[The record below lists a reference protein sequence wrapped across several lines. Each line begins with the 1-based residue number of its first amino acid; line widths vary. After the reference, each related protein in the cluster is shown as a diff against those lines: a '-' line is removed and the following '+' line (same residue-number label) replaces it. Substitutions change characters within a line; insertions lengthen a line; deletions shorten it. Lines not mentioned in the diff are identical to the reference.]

1 MKKTIPKKKKLYHIG
16 LCKEQLNS
24 AKIAILPGD
33 PARVKLLA
41 ELLSE
46 KIEPLDFN
54 REYCSYL
61 AEVPYEK
68 NVDEKK
74 KSEKVLIIST
84 GMGSPSVAIG
94 LEELA
99 MLGIKKFIRVGTT
112 GSIQEKIQLGDL
124 ILNTAAVRLEGTS
137 SHYAPIE
144 YPAVADFELTQSLK
158 QAAQKLKI
166 PLHLGIGISSD
177 TFWAGQE
184 RYDGYSGFVL
194 QRFKGSLQEWRKLG
208 LLNFE
213 MEASALFTICSTF
226 GLQAASICCVIAK
239 RTKSEKVD
247 KRKYQKGMDLTMK
260 IIKQAIQNC
269 H

>member
-94 LEELA
+94 R
-99 MLGIKKFIRVGTT
+99 IK
-112 GSIQEKIQLGDL
+112 
-124 ILNTAAVRLEGTS
+124 
-137 SHYAPIE
+137 
-144 YPAVADFELTQSLK
+144 
-158 QAAQKLKI
+158 
-166 PLHLGIGISSD
+166 
-177 TFWAGQE
+177 
-184 RYDGYSGFVL
+184 
-194 QRFKGSLQEWRKLG
+194 
-208 LLNFE
+208 
-213 MEASALFTICSTF
+213 LFF
-226 GLQAASICCVIAK
+226 
-239 RTKSEKVD
+239 TKPYMVEFFFFRD
-247 KRKYQKGMDLTMK
+247 
-260 IIKQAIQNC
+260 C
-269 H
+269 FFHFF

>member
-1 MKKTIPKKKKLYHIG
+1 MVYRSSSSSFLRYSIQSIG
-16 LCKEQLNS
+16 LKY
-24 AKIAILPGD
+24 LPGD

-99 MLGIKKFIRVGTT
+99 MLGIKKFMV
-112 GSIQEKIQLGDL
+112 E
-124 ILNTAAVRLEGTS
+124 
-137 SHYAPIE
+137 
-144 YPAVADFELTQSLK
+144 FFF
-158 QAAQKLKI
+158 
-166 PLHLGIGISSD
+166 LGIVFFIFFSFD
-177 TFWAGQE
+177 C
-184 RYDGYSGFVL
+184 Y
-194 QRFKGSLQEWRKLG
+194 
-208 LLNFE
+208 
-213 MEASALFTICSTF
+213 
-226 GLQAASICCVIAK
+226 
-239 RTKSEKVD
+239 EK
-247 KRKYQKGMDLTMK
+247 
-260 IIKQAIQNC
+260 N
-269 H
+269 